1 MTTEI
6 NIKHKIEATNFFQS
20 LSGTNKFKQLLIL
33 KRSKEIYHNYEL
45 AKRQGIDYIKQFVSV
60 SDAELISELLKQ

>member
-1 MTTEI
+1 MITEI

-20 LSGTNKFKQLLIL
+20 LSGMNKFKQSLIL

-45 AKRQGIDYIKQFVSV
+45 AKRQGIDYVKQFVSV